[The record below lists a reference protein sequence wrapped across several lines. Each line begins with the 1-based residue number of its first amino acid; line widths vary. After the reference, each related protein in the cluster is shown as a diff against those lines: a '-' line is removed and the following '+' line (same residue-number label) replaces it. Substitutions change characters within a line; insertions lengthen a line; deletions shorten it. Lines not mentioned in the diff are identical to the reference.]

1 MCSNTANKSLISNLA
16 QTTMTLSDFLDD
28 ILFVIVLYKQTPEKS
43 CAYNALQDLSRTN
56 NHSLSLFIYDNS
68 PEASAIHSS
77 TVMYR
82 HDAQNSGVSKAYNE
96 AAVYADKLKKKWLL
110 LLDQD
115 TKLHEHF
122 VKMLLEAVRKNSK
135 SVAFVP
141 ILADVYSSVSPFRWS
156 LGRGIRMEV
165 FEKKLTLKKFRFLNS
180 GLLIERE
187 SFQKA
192 GGYPEFIPLYF
203 SDIAFGEKLK
213 KVIDHFIVIPTV
225 LKHSFSA
232 SEKINLDAALH
243 RYYYFCVGAFAMGK
257 TFGPYVLYYLRAFL
271 RGLNLSLQYRTII
284 FLTTFYTASK

>member
-1 MCSNTANKSLISNLA
+1 MYSNTANKSLISNLA

-115 TKLHEHF
+115 TLPEQNFHLIF
-122 VKMLLEAVRKNSK
+122 FEALKQWPESL
-135 SVAFVP
+135 AFVP
-141 ILADVYSSVSPFRWS
+141 QLSDRKGLISPFRWS
-156 LGRGIRMEV
+156 LGKGGRIKPRHGILQLRN
-165 FEKKLTLKKFRFLNS
+165 FRFVNS
-180 GLLIERE
+180 GLLIDLQAFRKV
-187 SFQKA
+187 Q
-192 GGYPEFIPLYF
+192 GYDEKIPLDF

-213 KVIDHFIVIPTV
+213 SIADHFVVT
-225 LKHSFSA
+225 KSTWQHSFSGSIKNQREEA
-232 SEKINLDAALH
+232 CLRFGFFCLGSFRFGQVFGHSNFLFARTLIRAIKLSL
-243 RYYYFCVGAFAMGK
+243 RYMSIDFIK
-257 TFGPYVLYYLRAFL
+257 TFFKHA
-271 RGLNLSLQYRTII
+271 
-284 FLTTFYTASK
+284 